1 MFQASLK
8 NVSQRSGGVTGR
20 RCHVRAPADGVAPG
34 AAMCSHA
41 TWRYGTSRRA
51 LTPRGSVFIAGMSK
65 KKKKKKL
72 LKKTFSCTLKFWNK
86 VKNSDWNFVTKIYFG
101 IVKSIVPTLSPWL
114 LEVAGRHSLKMFTSG
129 MVRNE
134 T

>member
-1 MFQASLK
+1 MV
-8 NVSQRSGGVTGR
+8 VSGFTEEREPEKWRSDRKALSRPGAGR
-20 RCHVRAPADGVAPG
+20 RGRARSRHVQPRDLEIRDESQG
-34 AAMCSHA
+34 SHTA
-41 TWRYGTSRRA
+41 WLCFYSRN
-51 LTPRGSVFIAGMSK
+51 V

-101 IVKSIVPTLSPWL
+101 VVKSIVPTLSPWL
-114 LEVAGRHSLKMFTSG
+114 LEVAGSHSLKMFTSG